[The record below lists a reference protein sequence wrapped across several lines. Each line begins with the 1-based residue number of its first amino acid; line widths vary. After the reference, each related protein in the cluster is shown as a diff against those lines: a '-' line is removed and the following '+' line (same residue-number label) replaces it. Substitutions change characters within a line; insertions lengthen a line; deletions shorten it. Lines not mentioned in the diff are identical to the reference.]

1 MVVPMQQ
8 TTTPADL
15 RLLLRREVGHLRERE
30 NRRVFDPAVYVGTL
44 GGARHSFVVRRRD
57 LPGLDPGLRVDV
69 VSELLEQSDPDLR
82 EAWLVRPGTPEL
94 HDDDL
99 AWLAAA
105 GAAFAMHGR
114 TLDDFYA
121 ITRYGW
127 RRVRTGE
134 TRTWKRLRL

>member
-1 MVVPMQQ
+1 MTE
-8 TTTPADL
+8 TTASADL
-15 RLLLRREVGHLRERE
+15 RLLLRREVGQLRERE
-30 NRRVFDPAVYVGTL
+30 TRRVFDPVVYVGTL
-44 GGARHSFVVRRRD
+44 GGRRHSFVVRRRD

-69 VSELLEQSDPDLR
+69 VSELLEQTDPEQRD
-82 EAWLVRPGTPEL
+82 AWLVRPGTPEQ

>member
-1 MVVPMQQ
+1 MVVSMTE
-8 TTTPADL
+8 TTASLDL

-30 NRRVFDPAVYVGTL
+30 TRRVFDPAVYVGTL
-44 GGARHSFVVRRRD
+44 GGDRHSFVVRRRD

-69 VSELLEQSDPDLR
+69 VSELLEQTDPAHR
-82 EAWLVRPGTPEL
+82 EAWLVRPGTPEQ

-105 GAAFAMHGR
+105 GRAFAMHGR

-134 TRTWKRLRL
+134 SRTWKRLRL